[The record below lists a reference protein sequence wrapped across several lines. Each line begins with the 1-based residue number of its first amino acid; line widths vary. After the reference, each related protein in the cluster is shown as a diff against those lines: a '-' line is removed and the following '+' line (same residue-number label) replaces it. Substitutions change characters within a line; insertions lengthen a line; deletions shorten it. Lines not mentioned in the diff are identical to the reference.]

1 MAASPDEQRRPAS
14 AAPRGAVRP
23 RGELHRPTRPARA
36 PLLVA
41 AAVAT
46 LWAALLSALPV
57 AGAVGLAQLAE
68 DPSIRVGDITRYGL
82 AAWLLSHGVP
92 LRTAVGTL
100 GLAPLAVAA
109 LAVWRVVRAGVHVT
123 RAIGARHSRSP
134 RIAAR
139 AALAVGSGYGLL
151 GAVVAAVIG
160 GPSLHVSPV
169 RAGLVLGA
177 FGSVAA
183 GAGALWATGAWVPL
197 ARRLPAV
204 VRNGLRTGA
213 VAALLVLAAGA
224 ALAGTAVAVGGGD
237 AGETLASYRTGVA
250 GQAGLTLVCLAYA
263 PNVAAWG
270 ASYLVGP
277 GFALGVDSMVRTSE
291 VSVGALP
298 ALPLVAALPSGPT
311 GGAGAV
317 LLGTPLL
324 AGLAA
329 GALLARE
336 RLRAI
341 RLAGGRREA
350 IRRVSG
356 GRQAGGPSGTGGSS
370 RAGGLWQRGGSGQV
384 GRWWQAGGSGQ
395 AGGGSGP
402 ADGGSWQALLGGA
415 GLAGPVAGVLL
426 GLAAQASGGP
436 LGAGRLAVVGPVGW
450 QVALISSGV
459 VAAGAVLGAA
469 AARTLLR
476 S

>member
-1 MAASPDEQRRPAS
+1 MAASPDEQRRPTS
-14 AAPRGAVRP
+14 AAPRDAGPRP
-23 RGELHRPTRPARA
+23 HRPARPARA

-57 AGAVGLAQLAE
+57 AAAVALAQLAE

-100 GLAPLAVAA
+100 GLAPLAVAT
-109 LAVWRVVRAGVHVT
+109 LAAWRVTRAGVHVT

-134 RIAAR
+134 LIAGR
-139 AALAVGSGYGLL
+139 AALAVGGGYGLL
-151 GAVVAAVIG
+151 GALVAAAIG
-160 GPSLHVSPV
+160 GPALHVSPV

-197 ARRLPAV
+197 AQRLPAV
-204 VRNGLRTGA
+204 VRDGVRTGA

-277 GFALGVDSMVRTSE
+277 GFALGVDSVVRTSE

-341 RLAGGRREA
+341 RLAGRRRVQATRRVDGGRR
-350 IRRVSG
+350 
-356 GRQAGGPSGTGGSS
+356 P
-370 RAGGLWQRGGSGQV
+370 
-384 GRWWQAGGSGQ
+384 
-395 AGGGSGP
+395 
-402 ADGGSWQALLGGA
+402 GGSWQALLGGA
-415 GLAGPVAGVLL
+415 GLAGPVAGTLL
-426 GLAAQASGGP
+426 GLAAQVSGGP

-459 VAAGAVLGAA
+459 VAVGAVLGAA

-476 S
+476 P